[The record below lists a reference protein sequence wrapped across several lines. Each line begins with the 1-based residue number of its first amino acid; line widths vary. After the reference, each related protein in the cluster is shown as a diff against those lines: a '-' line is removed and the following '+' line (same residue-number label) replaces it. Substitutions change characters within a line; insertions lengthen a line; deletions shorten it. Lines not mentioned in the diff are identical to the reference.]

1 MVIDHLLAQLPLDLP
16 RAWLPSPPPT
26 AYLQLLVVLR
36 LGVNAPEQP
45 SGAAGKLAPISFSD
59 PDVTWLNGI
68 FAQAGGSDATKG
80 RKKAKRAARAVV
92 RPPSRFA
99 ANRRPCRV
107 LLLTLARVDQI
118 SSLRP
123 KLELAAVPDTVAAS
137 PPLPENNSPRVSRM
151 TGCAC

>member
-59 PDVTWLNGI
+59 SET
-68 FAQAGGSDATKG
+68 
-80 RKKAKRAARAVV
+80 
-92 RPPSRFA
+92 
-99 ANRRPCRV
+99 
-107 LLLTLARVDQI
+107 
-118 SSLRP
+118 
-123 KLELAAVPDTVAAS
+123 TV
-137 PPLPENNSPRVSRM
+137 
-151 TGCAC
+151 